1 MTGVSAGTGIELSVE
16 GHTKQECPAQVEGV
30 ETHSLMGLAR
40 YSLGLLGKSQW
51 YSMIGRPT
59 IRDSLGREV
68 GYGQV

>member
-40 YSLGLLGKSQW
+40 YSLGLLGKNAQAGNLPAW
-51 YSMIGRPT
+51 KEADGVRG
-59 IRDSLGREV
+59 L
-68 GYGQV
+68 